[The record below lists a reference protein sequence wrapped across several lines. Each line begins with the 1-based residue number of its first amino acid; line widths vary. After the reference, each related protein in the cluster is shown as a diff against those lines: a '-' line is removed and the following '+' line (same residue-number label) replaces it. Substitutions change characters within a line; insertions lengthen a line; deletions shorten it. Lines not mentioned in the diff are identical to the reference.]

1 MKLTLEGIKDCEL
14 WNKAGITLPGY
25 DVEKV
30 SQKAKEEPKWVHF
43 GIGNIFRIFIGGI
56 ADGLVGEGHRVAGD
70 KRQIAVLSV
79 IIVVDGG
86 DAIIA
91 GDGCHHRAVFHD
103 LGDGGLVR
111 RADQIGRDDD
121 AVFVGVAVCLRY
133 HGVAAL
139 LHDPLGSLGQQGVR
153 AALRLVG
160 DDGLGVPVVVE
171 IAHDVDVYAVILHA

>member
-1 MKLTLEGIKDCEL
+1 M
-14 WNKAGITLPGY
+14 
-25 DVEKV
+25 
-30 SQKAKEEPKWVHF
+30 
-43 GIGNIFRIFIGGI
+43 
-56 ADGLVGEGHRVAGD
+56 
-70 KRQIAVLSV
+70 
-79 IIVVDGG
+79 DGG
-86 DAIIA
+86 DAVIA

-103 LGDGGLVR
+103 LGDGSLVR

-133 HGVAAL
+133 HGVTAL

-171 IAHDVDVYAVILHA
+171 IAHDVDVYAVLLHA